1 MSSDELHQQLRDG
14 ALLAHI
20 SDTVTAFAE
29 GLEEHRQVQQ
39 NILTMLDALLET
51 NQAQS
56 EMLAEIL
63 GAASQEAGPSPVA
76 QAREALVAVI
86 ERLDQN
92 QTTLIARI
100 TELPEAIGGQIVASL
115 QTMPAAAATP
125 S

>member
-1 MSSDELHQQLRDG
+1 MTTARDG

-39 NILTMLDALLET
+39 NILTVLDALLET
-51 NQAQS
+51 SQAQS

-76 QAREALVAVI
+76 QALEALVAVI

-100 TELPEAIGGQIVASL
+100 AELPEAIGSEIVASL
-115 QTMPAAAATP
+115 QTMPGAAAAP